1 MWEDPIVQEIRSIRE
16 AHSNRFNNDL
26 QAIYQHLKEQE
37 KKNEKKFVSYPPKL
51 LNTCSLQLSSTNMT
65 S

>member
-1 MWEDPIVQEIRSIRE
+1 MWEDPIVQEIRRIRE

-51 LNTCSLQLSSTNMT
+51 LNVLPLKSTSTNIK

>member
-26 QAIYQHLKEQE
+26 QAIYQDLKEQE
-37 KKNEKKFVSYPPKL
+37 NKSKRKFVFYPPRL
-51 LNTCSLQLSSTNMT
+51 LNTCSLQSSSTNVT

>member
-1 MWEDPIVQEIRSIRE
+1 MWEDPIVQEIRCIRE

-26 QAIYQHLKEQE
+26 QAIYQDFKEQE
-37 KKNEKKFVSYPPKL
+37 KKSKRKFVSYTPKL
-51 LNTCSLQLSSTNMT
+51 LKSCSLQSTSTNVK